1 MTNASRRLW
10 RSGWPWAALVVLG
23 LLVYPQVVSRYY
35 IVLST
40 EVVILA
46 LLATSY
52 NLIFGYAG
60 MVSFGHAAFFGLGA
74 YAMAILT
81 KDYANAMIV
90 GLLAA

>member
-1 MTNASRRLW
+1 MTGDVRSLW
-10 RSGWPWAALVVLG
+10 RSGWLWAGLVVLG
-23 LLVYPQVVSRYY
+23 LVLYPQLVSRYY

-60 MVSFGHAAFFGLGA
+60 MVSFGRSEERR
-74 YAMAILT
+74 
-81 KDYANAMIV
+81 V
-90 GLLAA
+90 GKECRL